1 MFLNSNLPECR
12 YRIYHKKE
20 LDETPDD
27 ITNRFQSNMLERYTD
42 RPDSQFWNRK
52 YVISDNLC
60 FFRIS
65 RRLFCWFKD

>member
-1 MFLNSNLPECR
+1 MPELWLRKTFPKVMFLNSNLPECQ

-42 RPDSQFWNRK
+42 RPDSQF
-52 YVISDNLC
+52 
-60 FFRIS
+60 
-65 RRLFCWFKD
+65 